1 MIYNIVSLLKWG
13 AIFYCVIFT
22 ITTII
27 NSMGVLWLGLES
39 NPDVHGHII
48 LRAGVCFF
56 ITIIVSIIKL
66 IAFRGKQI
74 TYIIV
79 CVIALIIIMMFIWAL
94 TSGYLWD
101 KKEDLHPNA
110 FRDMTRSIAI
120 PFALA
125 SIVFGV
131 IRYFRG
137 KREKNE
143 EKHESKR

>member
-1 MIYNIVSLLKWG
+1 MKNKLVLIIKWG
-13 AIFYCVIFT
+13 AIFYCTIFT
-22 ITTII
+22 LATLV

-48 LRAGVCFF
+48 LRAGVCFI
-56 ITIIVSIIKL
+56 ITIIVSLIKL
-66 IAFRGKQI
+66 IAFKGKQS

-79 CVIALIIIMMFIWAL
+79 CVIALIFIMIFIWTL

-101 KKEDLHPNA
+101 NLDDIHPNA

-125 SIVFGV
+125 ALIFGI
-131 IRYFRG
+131 IRFIRSKKE
-137 KREKNE
+137 KRQ
-143 EKHESKR
+143 